1 MALCLFILYIHN
13 CQFEADAQMLR
24 CPKWARC
31 SDAVLLDF
39 LMRVS
44 PQIHPCLQ
52 SPGPAH
58 DSLCVAAELPIVH
71 ESIADCLNSRVI
83 FLVQAISLNQIGD
96 FPNSVHTS
104 HSVKETNFID
114 HGSWLLKMTSVMGHT
129 TDHTSLKWLHFVLA
143 KIGPLGW
150 KCLMNHRLTTE
161 VAIVLSLG
169 ITGLSH
175 SQHCGLRGKILIQGS
190 TFP

>member
-1 MALCLFILYIHN
+1 MALRLFILYIHH
-13 CQFEADAQMLR
+13 CQLEADAQMLR

-52 SPGPAH
+52 SPGLAH

-83 FLVQAISLNQIGD
+83 FLVQAISLNQIGV
-96 FPNSVHTS
+96 FQNSVLAF
-104 HSVKETNFID
+104 HSARGTNFID
-114 HGSWLLKMTSVMGHT
+114 HGSWLLKMASVMGHT
-129 TDHTSLKWLHFVLA
+129 MDHTALKWLHFSFDW
-143 KIGPLGW
+143 IGPLCW
-150 KCLMNHRLTTE
+150 KCL
-161 VAIVLSLG
+161 SDQ
-169 ITGLSH
+169 
-175 SQHCGLRGKILIQGS
+175 SQADHWSGHCVISGHQR
-190 TFP
+190 P

>member
-1 MALCLFILYIHN
+1 MALSLFILYIHH
-13 CQFEADAQMLR
+13 CQLEADAQMLR

-52 SPGPAH
+52 SPGLAH

-83 FLVQAISLNQIGD
+83 FLVQATSVNQIGV
-96 FPNSVHTS
+96 FQNSAHAS
-104 HSVKETNFID
+104 HSARGTNFID
-114 HGSWLLKMTSVMGHT
+114 HGSWLLKVASVMGHT
-129 TDHTSLKWLHFVLA
+129 MDHTALKWLHFSLDW
-143 KIGPLGW
+143 IGPLCW
-150 KCLMNHRLTTE
+150 KCLSDQSQADHW
-161 VAIVLSLG
+161 S
-169 ITGLSH
+169 SH
-175 SQHCGLRGKILIQGS
+175 CVISGHQRS
-190 TFP
+190 

>member
-1 MALCLFILYIHN
+1 MALRLFILYIHH
-13 CQFEADAQMLR
+13 CQLEADAQMLR

-52 SPGPAH
+52 SPGLAH

-83 FLVQAISLNQIGD
+83 FLVQAISLNQIGV
-96 FPNSVHTS
+96 FQNSAHAS
-104 HSVKETNFID
+104 HSARGTNFID
-114 HGSWLLKMTSVMGHT
+114 HGSWLSKVASVMGHT
-129 TDHTSLKWLHFVLA
+129 MDHTALKWLHFSLDW
-143 KIGPLGW
+143 IGPLCW
-150 KCLMNHRLTTE
+150 KCL
-161 VAIVLSLG
+161 SDQ
-169 ITGLSH
+169 
-175 SQHCGLRGKILIQGS
+175 SQADHWSGHCVISGHQRS
-190 TFP
+190 